1 MNKKHEHSG
10 QLLLLEDV
18 LNLGQKGDLVKAK
31 PGFARNFLIPQ
42 KKAVIADKR
51 TVRMQEKLKEERA
64 KQAALDKKESE
75 ASAAKIKGKTL
86 SIKVKTDKE
95 GNLYGSVTALDVVK
109 LLEEEKI
116 VSCERRCVL
125 LPKPIKTVGTVE
137 VQLCLKEDVATSFFL
152 KIISE
157 NQLELVEKG
166 TLVREEGR
174 ETAEKKSTQANEK
187 HSRQA
192 KATERAAEIEQ
203 PDEDTKQ

>member
-1 MNKKHEHSG
+1 VNKKHEHSG